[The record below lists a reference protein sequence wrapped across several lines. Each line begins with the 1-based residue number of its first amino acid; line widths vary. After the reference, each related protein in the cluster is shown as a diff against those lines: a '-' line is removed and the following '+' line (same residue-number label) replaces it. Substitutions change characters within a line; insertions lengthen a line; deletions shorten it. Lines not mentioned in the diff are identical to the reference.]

1 MKIKIKYKPE
11 FELTLTKQIVELLV
25 KLSNTHYDGACKSAP
40 RQGGLLFRWLNQ
52 IEFETPCTATFREL
66 DLTLKIA
73 ENRHFL
79 DKSEVIL
86 INIYCVKVRNA
97 LNKANDYEQD

>member
-1 MKIKIKYKPE
+1 MKIETFYKPV
-11 FELTLTKQIVELLV
+11 FELTLTKQVVELLV
-25 KLSNTHYDGACKSAP
+25 KTSNTHYDGVCKLASRP
-40 RQGGLLFRWLNQ
+40 GGLLFKWLNQ

-79 DKSEVIL
+79 DKSDVIL
-86 INIYCVKVRNA
+86 INEYYNNVRSA
-97 LNKANDYEQD
+97 LNKVSNL